1 MEHYTHEDHQHQHSL
16 GCGHTKILHEDHVD
30 YVHNGH
36 LHHAHEDHWDE
47 CKLEVNEKNP
57 DNCNHVEAVCQH
69 TPDCGHEQVPH
80 GDHTDYLVNG
90 RLQHVHGDHIDDHG
104 PVEVL

>member
-57 DNCNHVEAVCQH
+57 DNCNGSVAKF
-69 TPDCGHEQVPH
+69 
-80 GDHTDYLVNG
+80 
-90 RLQHVHGDHIDDHG
+90 
-104 PVEVL
+104 